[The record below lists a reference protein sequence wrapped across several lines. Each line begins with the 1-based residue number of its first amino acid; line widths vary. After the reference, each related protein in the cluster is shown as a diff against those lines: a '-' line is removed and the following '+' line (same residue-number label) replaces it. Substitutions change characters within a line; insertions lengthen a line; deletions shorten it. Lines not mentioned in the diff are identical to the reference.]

1 MIRLPNLRSKLVM
14 ASLMKRLFQNC
25 TQAAF
30 KSRSLPVSLSLS
42 FNFDDGDY
50 PSQSQGYFDPIKMNV
65 PNVWDL
71 LDELHVG
78 KYSPTRIKY
87 FSRSNVMK
95 MWISSYLTVLEARPL
110 LAFVVICLVIISEW
124 PPLSHRLLWFW

>member
-14 ASLMKRLFQNC
+14 APLTKRLYQNC

-30 KSRSLPVSLSLS
+30 KSKSLPVALSLS

-50 PSQSQGYFDPIKMNV
+50 PSQPQLYFDPIKMNV
-65 PNVWDL
+65 PNVRDL
-71 LDELHVG
+71 LDELHEG
-78 KYSPTRIKY
+78 KCSPTRIKY

-95 MWISSYLTVLEARPL
+95 MWIPSYLTFLEARYYYRIHELYPHS
-110 LAFVVICLVIISEW
+110 C
-124 PPLSHRLLWFW
+124 P

>member
-1 MIRLPNLRSKLVM
+1 MIRLPNLRSKLIM

-25 TQAAF
+25 TQATF
-30 KSRSLPVSLSLS
+30 RSRSLPVALSLS

-50 PSQSQGYFDPIKMNV
+50 SSQSQGYFDPIKMNV
-65 PNVWDL
+65 PNVWWDL

-87 FSRSNVMK
+87 FSRSNVIK
-95 MWISSYLTVLEARPL
+95 MWIPSYLTFLEAR
-110 LAFVVICLVIISEW
+110 
-124 PPLSHRLLWFW
+124 